1 MGVPSDAPAGG
12 ASALS
17 SVFTLLNSAVG
28 AGVLSLPF
36 AFREAGWAG
45 CLLLTLAVAIIEA
58 FTLYVLARYAEVT
71 GSGTYSD
78 LVRKMLG
85 RKASLAM
92 SLVLIIYSYGSAT
105 AYLIILGDC
114 FQPMLAQTFGQ
125 VWWTER
131 DLVIF
136 VLATLFMLPLCFP
149 RTLDAISGFS
159 SVTAYALCVVV
170 GMVVYRSLQALQVPH
185 YKWSDVHAFTSCHT
199 NLVAVFA
206 ELEEEPDLFAG
217 GGDGA
222 SSADGEHAATS
233 AHPQEDGTAPGTV
246 SEEPAAAAASAPEA
260 EQRIML
266 LHNPRRRFVR
276 STVRTPKLLGMVQ
289 IVSAARDDRLMQM
302 ARVLM
307 GIIQIIHYPVNHFPA
322 RNATRDLLAQL
333 TGRQLQSSAFNTA
346 EVLGFFAATLG
357 LSLVITDLGQV
368 FKLIGGSCGSFF
380 IFGMPGAF
388 CLQYAYSKHITA
400 REGLQESLL
409 ADEEAREVPRPGGS
423 QMQYHVLASKLF
435 WAGVL
440 LLIFAVGLLS
450 LTIYSLASRVETA
463 PCGLFSS
470 PLCWPWPP
478 VITSHNN
485 AQFHTLRPEAADL
498 RRTPCDYCQEVVI
511 TLEKFVSDPQT
522 QLQVV
527 EYVEAAVCAGLPA
540 QFAQICIQEVP
551 VLVAQAA
558 QQLQQALDP
567 KDTCGVFGVCPGSA
581 AQLLGLTAEQ
591 ASSPFDCPVCKV
603 MVVAFVQR
611 LQDREQRQ
619 QIEVDMRAACD
630 NLDPAT
636 KQRCLLDVTNLFAA
650 LDNLLHDV
658 NPEGVCRVF
667 AFCDVQSSGTAT
679 AASVPPALRT
689 LGAALSQLAT
699 GGPARAAGANGDMCQ
714 DCKTIVMEA
723 AAILQDPKTQTE
735 LLEYAKE
742 GCTVFADFKD
752 QCVQYVTLYGP
763 LVFNMLISYLQP
775 DMVCTRLGY
784 CTAHPAIVVT

>member
-45 CLLLTLAVAIIEA
+45 CLLMTLAVAIIEA

-170 GMVVYRSLQALQVPH
+170 GMVMYRSLQALQVPH
-185 YKWSDVHAFTSCHT
+185 YKWSDVHAFTSVGSSLNALPILAFGFQCHT

-217 GGDGA
+217 GGEDA
-222 SSADGEHAATS
+222 SSADGEHPVTP
-233 AHPQEDGTAPGTV
+233 AHPQEDDTAPGTV
-246 SEEPAAAAASAPEA
+246 SEEAAAAAAPAPEA
-260 EQRIML
+260 EQRVML

-289 IVSAARDDRLMQM
+289 IVSAAICLTAGFYSAVGLFGYLNFPTTAHSNILLNYSGDDRLMQM

-333 TGRQLQSSAFNTA
+333 TGRQLQSSAFNSA
-346 EVLGFFAATLG
+346 EVLGFFVATLG

-423 QMQYHVLASKLF
+423 QTQYHVLASKLF

-450 LTIYSLASRVETA
+450 LTIYSLV
-463 PCGLFSS
+463 S
-470 PLCWPWPP
+470 PS
-478 VITSHNN
+478 T
-485 AQFHTLRPEAADL
+485 
-498 RRTPCDYCQEVVI
+498 
-511 TLEKFVSDPQT
+511 
-522 QLQVV
+522 
-527 EYVEAAVCAGLPA
+527 
-540 QFAQICIQEVP
+540 
-551 VLVAQAA
+551 
-558 QQLQQALDP
+558 
-567 KDTCGVFGVCPGSA
+567 
-581 AQLLGLTAEQ
+581 
-591 ASSPFDCPVCKV
+591 
-603 MVVAFVQR
+603 
-611 LQDREQRQ
+611 
-619 QIEVDMRAACD
+619 
-630 NLDPAT
+630 
-636 KQRCLLDVTNLFAA
+636 
-650 LDNLLHDV
+650 
-658 NPEGVCRVF
+658 
-667 AFCDVQSSGTAT
+667 
-679 AASVPPALRT
+679 
-689 LGAALSQLAT
+689 
-699 GGPARAAGANGDMCQ
+699 
-714 DCKTIVMEA
+714 
-723 AAILQDPKTQTE
+723 
-735 LLEYAKE
+735 
-742 GCTVFADFKD
+742 
-752 QCVQYVTLYGP
+752 
-763 LVFNMLISYLQP
+763 
-775 DMVCTRLGY
+775 
-784 CTAHPAIVVT
+784 